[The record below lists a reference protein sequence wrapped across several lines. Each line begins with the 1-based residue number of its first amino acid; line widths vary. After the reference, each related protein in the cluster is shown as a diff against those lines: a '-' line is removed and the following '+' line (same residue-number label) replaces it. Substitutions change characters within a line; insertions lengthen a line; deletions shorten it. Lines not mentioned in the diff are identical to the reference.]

1 MYCMLNLLRYNK
13 KLLAIGCWLLVLG
26 ACTDIVEDPAYRHE
40 LASERMAINEQF
52 FDPKESPLDSHLF
65 YTFKGIKF
73 FPISEKYRV
82 KASLS
87 LLKND
92 SVFELPHSHDA
103 TKPYKQYAV
112 ASFELL
118 GKSYELLVLEQVV
131 KKPGAENYLL
141 LPFTDATSNIETYG
155 GGRYIDLDKTA
166 GTEITIDFNKAYNP
180 YCLYNSKYTC
190 PIPPKENKLPIRL
203 EAGMKADL

>member
-1 MYCMLNLLRYNK
+1 MYCMPRVLKCNK
-13 KLLAIGCWLLVLG
+13 KLLALSCWLLAFG
-26 ACTDIVEDPAYRHE
+26 ACTDNTEDPVYRQAI
-40 LASERMAINEQF
+40 ASERMAINEHF
-52 FDPKESPLDSHLF
+52 FNPKESPLDSHLF

-73 FPISEKYRV
+73 FPIHEKYRV

-87 LLKND
+87 LLKTD
-92 SVFELPHSHDA
+92 SIFELPHSHDA
-103 TKPYKQYAV
+103 TKPYKQYAM

-141 LPFTDATSNIETYG
+141 LPFTDATSGVETYG

-166 GTEITIDFNKAYNP
+166 GTELIIDFNKAYNP

-190 PIPPKENKLPIRL
+190 PIPPKENKLPIRV
-203 EAGMKADL
+203 EAGMKAEL

>member
-1 MYCMLNLLRYNK
+1 MLRVLKFN
-13 KLLAIGCWLLVLG
+13 KLLLAFGCWLLAFS
-26 ACTDIVEDPAYRHE
+26 ACTENTEDPIYRQAI
-40 LASERMAINEQF
+40 ASERMAINEYF
-52 FDPKESPLDSHLF
+52 FNPKESPLDSHLF

-190 PIPPKENKLPIRL
+190 PIPPKENKLPIRV
-203 EAGMKADL
+203 EAGMKAEL

>member
-1 MYCMLNLLRYNK
+1 MYCMPRVLKCNK
-13 KLLAIGCWLLVLG
+13 KLLALSCWLLAFG
-26 ACTDIVEDPAYRHE
+26 ACTENTEDPVYRQAI
-40 LASERMAINEQF
+40 ASERMAINEYF
-52 FDPKESPLDSHLF
+52 FNPKESPLDSHLF

-73 FPISEKYRV
+73 FPISEKYKV
-82 KASLS
+82 KASLT
-87 LLKND
+87 LINTD
-92 SVFELPHSHDA
+92 SVFDLPHSHDA

-112 ASFELL
+112 ATFELL

-190 PIPPKENKLPIRL
+190 PIPPKENKLAIRV
-203 EAGMKADL
+203 EAGMKAEL

>member
-1 MYCMLNLLRYNK
+1 MFYMLNRLRYSRS
-13 KLLAIGCWLLVLG
+13 LLAVSCWLLAFG
-26 ACTDIVEDPAYRHE
+26 ACYEDIQDPAYRQE
-40 LASERMAINEQF
+40 IASERMAINEHF
-52 FDPKESPLDSHLF
+52 FNPKESPLDSHLF

-73 FPISEKYRV
+73 FPIHEKYRV

-87 LLKND
+87 LLKTD
-92 SVFELPHSHDA
+92 SIFELPHSHDA

-112 ASFELL
+112 AKFELL

-141 LPFTDATSNIETYG
+141 LPFTDATSGVETYG
-155 GGRYIDLDKTA
+155 GGRYIDLDKTL
-166 GTEITIDFNKAYNP
+166 GSEQIIDFNKAYNP

-190 PIPPKENKLPIRL
+190 PIPPKENKLPIRV
-203 EAGMKADL
+203 EAGMKAEL